1 MFKKYSNIILRM
13 SSGLVGIPLIVGFIY
28 WDAWS
33 YFFLFFVILVGTL
46 LEFYRLTSKQG
57 VAPLRVWG
65 VLSAGLLYTFSFMY
79 VSSIIPGAYFYL
91 TIPLLTSIYFI
102 MLYKKDVH
110 NPFLSIAHTF
120 LGVIYV
126 GVPFALLHFI
136 AFYRGSY
143 HYEFILGVLFTIWA
157 NDIGAY
163 LVGSFWPFW
172 NKHHL
177 FKRISPKKSWE
188 GSIGGAF
195 LTLLVVYILSRY
207 YTNWSITGWIVIGS
221 ITVIAGTYGD
231 LVESLLKRSLQIK
244 DSGSI
249 IPGHGGFLDR
259 FDSFLLV
266 VPFVMAFNMVGI
278 EKLSINKINS
288 KLDMNYTLTNEAN
301 PFESM
306 LKHVDAASQI
316 IGLSK
321 KISSVLQAP
330 DKQVIVSLPI
340 IMDDGTVHVFKGY
353 RVIYSRLLGP
363 SKGGI
368 RYNPH
373 VELDEVKALAGWMT
387 WKCALVDLPFG
398 GAKGGIECDPKKLS
412 VGELERLTRAY
423 TTAMLEVFGPDK
435 DIPAPDMGTS
445 SREMAWIMDT
455 YNQAH
460 GTITP
465 AVVTG
470 KPVAIGGSLGRVEAT
485 GRGITVSA
493 LVALQQLKINVE
505 NATVAIQGFGN
516 VGTYAAQLL
525 QEKGA
530 RIVAISDLS
539 GAYYNIDGIDI
550 QKAITHKAKYGRLT
564 GLPGTKELP
573 SQDLLTLAVD
583 VLIPAAS
590 PNAITHENAHQIQAK
605 LIVEGANGPITAEA
619 DEIIH
624 KRKNIMVIPDI
635 LANAGGVV
643 VSYFEWVQNRQ
654 GTKWPVEKVYQKAD
668 HIIKDAYTKV
678 YEASQKYNTSMRTAA
693 YIVAINKVA
702 QAYQLRTTLKR

>member
-1 MFKKYSNIILRM
+1 MFRKYSNIILRTG
-13 SSGLVGIPLIVGFIY
+13 SSLIGIPLIISLIY
-28 WDAWS
+28 WNAWG
-33 YFFLFFVILVGTL
+33 YFFLFFTILVGTL
-46 LEFYRLTSKQG
+46 LEFYRLTSNQET
-57 VAPLRVWG
+57 APLRIWG
-65 VLSAGLLYTFSFMY
+65 LMFAGLLYIFSFMY
-79 VSSIIPGAYFYL
+79 VSDIIPGTYFYL
-91 TIPLLTSIYFI
+91 TIPLLTSIYLI
-102 MLYKKDVH
+102 MLYKKNVH
-110 NPFLSIAHTF
+110 NPFSSIAYTF

-136 AFYRGSY
+136 AFYRGVY
-143 HYEFILGVLFTIWA
+143 HYEFILGILFTIWA

-163 LVGSFWPFW
+163 LVGTFWTFW
-172 NKHHL
+172 DKHYL

-188 GSIGGAF
+188 GSIGGAL
-195 LTLLVVYILSRY
+195 LTLLVAYIMSHY
-207 YTNWSITGWIVIGS
+207 YSSWNMAGWMIIGTIV
-221 ITVIAGTYGD
+221 VIAGTYGD

-244 DSGSI
+244 DSGTI

-266 VPFVMAFNMVGI
+266 VPFVVAFNTVGQ
-278 EKLSINKINS
+278 EKMSISKMNK
-288 KLDMNYTLTNEAN
+288 KADMNYTLTNEEN

-316 IGLSK
+316 IGLDK
-321 KISSVLQAP
+321 KIFSVLQAP

-398 GAKGGIECDPKKLS
+398 GAKGGVECDPKQLS
-412 VGELERLTRAY
+412 AGEIERLTRAY

-435 DIPAPDMGTS
+435 DIPAPDMGTGP
-445 SREMAWIMDT
+445 REMAWIMDT

-465 AVVTG
+465 AIVTG

-485 GRGITVSA
+485 GRGITVST
-493 LVALQQLKINVE
+493 LVALQQLKIDVKNT
-505 NATVAIQGFGN
+505 TVAIQGFGN
-516 VGTYAAQLL
+516 VGSYAAQLL

-530 RIVAISDLS
+530 KIVAISDSS
-539 GAYYNIDGIDI
+539 GAYYSANGIDI
-550 QKAITHKAKYGRLT
+550 QQAIAYKAKYGRLT

-590 PNAITHENAHQIQAK
+590 PNAITHENAHRIQAK

-624 KRKNIMVIPDI
+624 NRKNIMVIPDI

-654 GTKWPVEKVYQKAD
+654 GTKWPIEKVYQKAD
-668 HIIKDAYTKV
+668 YIIQDAYNRV
-678 YEASQKYNTSMRTAA
+678 YEASKKYNTSMRTAA
-693 YIVAINKVA
+693 YIVAVNKVA
-702 QAYQLRTTLKR
+702 QAYQLRTTLKK